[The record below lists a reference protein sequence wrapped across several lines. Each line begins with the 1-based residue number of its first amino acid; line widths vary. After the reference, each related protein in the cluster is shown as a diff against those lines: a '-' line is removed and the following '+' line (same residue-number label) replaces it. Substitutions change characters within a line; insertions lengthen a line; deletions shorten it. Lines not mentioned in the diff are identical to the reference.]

1 MFGLSNP
8 QRFMRFTGPLTP
20 VLWTA
25 AAVLLA
31 VGTWL
36 SFTVPADYQQGD
48 TVRIMFVH
56 VPAASLG
63 LGAYAAL
70 GVSSFF
76 ALVFRHALADAAARA
91 AALPGAAFTALALFT
106 GSLWGQPMWG
116 TWWVWDA
123 RLTSVLVLFL
133 FYLGYMAL
141 RASIDDE
148 QKGARAA
155 AVLGLVGLINLP
167 IVKFS
172 VDWWNTLH
180 QPASFLTPGASGL
193 DPVYLPPFLTMLAA
207 YGVLFAALWLTAIR
221 TEIRR
226 RRVLSLADRSYLTV
240 EPKGVRLADL
250 TTWRRLAATIV
261 AGPAAARRGGR
272 PVRRLVA
279 EARPGLQ
286 ARRHGRPA
294 HPRDRPAHAGRRHGG
309 SRQSGPEDRRGRPT
323 HAGQCLRLLVRP
335 LPDRTPQASGP
346 EGARDRRRRR
356 GL

>member
-8 QRFMRFTGPLTP
+8 QRFMAFTGPLTP
-20 VLWTA
+20 VLWA
-25 AAVLLA
+25 AAALLLA

-36 SFTVPADYQQGD
+36 SFSAPADYQQGD

-70 GVSSFF
+70 GVASFF

-91 AALPGAAFTALALFT
+91 AALPGAAFTALALIT

-148 QKGARAA
+148 QKAARAA

-167 IVKFS
+167 IVRFS

-180 QPASFLTPGASGL
+180 QPASFLAPGSSGL
-193 DPVYLPPFLTMLAA
+193 DPAYVPAFLTMLAA
-207 YGVLFAALWLTAIR
+207 YGALFGALWLTAIR

-226 RRVLSLADRSYLTV
+226 RRVVSLRT
-240 EPKGVRLADL
+240 
-250 TTWRRLAATIV
+250 RRAL
-261 AGPAAARRGGR
+261 
-272 PVRRLVA
+272 
-279 EARPGLQ
+279 EA
-286 ARRHGRPA
+286 
-294 HPRDRPAHAGRRHGG
+294 
-309 SRQSGPEDRRGRPT
+309 
-323 HAGQCLRLLVRP
+323 
-335 LPDRTPQASGP
+335 
-346 EGARDRRRRR
+346 
-356 GL
+356 

>member
-8 QRFMRFTGPLTP
+8 QRFMAFTGPLTP
-20 VLWTA
+20 VLWGL
-25 AAVLLA
+25 AAVLIG
-31 VGTWL
+31 VGAWL
-36 SFTVPADYQQGD
+36 SFSVPADYQQGD

-56 VPAASLG
+56 VPAATLG
-63 LGAYAAL
+63 LGTYAAL

-76 ALVFRHALADAAARA
+76 ALIFRHALADAAARA
-91 AALPGAAFTALALFT
+91 AALPGAAFTALALIT

-148 QKGARAA
+148 QKAGRAA

-180 QPASFLTPGASGL
+180 QPASFLTPGSSGL

-207 YGVLFAALWLTAIR
+207 YGVLFLALWLTAIR

-226 RRVLSLADRSYLTV
+226 RRVMTLRA
-240 EPKGVRLADL
+240 RLAQ
-250 TTWRRLAATIV
+250 
-261 AGPAAARRGGR
+261 
-272 PVRRLVA
+272 
-279 EARPGLQ
+279 EA
-286 ARRHGRPA
+286 
-294 HPRDRPAHAGRRHGG
+294 
-309 SRQSGPEDRRGRPT
+309 
-323 HAGQCLRLLVRP
+323 
-335 LPDRTPQASGP
+335 
-346 EGARDRRRRR
+346 
-356 GL
+356 

>member
-8 QRFMRFTGPLTP
+8 QRFMAFTGPLTP
-20 VLWTA
+20 VLWGL
-25 AAVLLA
+25 AAVLLG
-31 VGTWL
+31 VGAWL
-36 SFTVPADYQQGD
+36 SFSVPADYQQGD

-56 VPAASLG
+56 VPAATLG
-63 LGAYAAL
+63 QGAYAAL
-70 GVSSFF
+70 GAASFF

-91 AALPGAAFTALALFT
+91 AALPGAAFTALALIT

-148 QKGARAA
+148 QKAGRAA

-180 QPASFLTPGASGL
+180 QPASFLTPGSSGL
-193 DPVYLPPFLTMLAA
+193 DPVYLPPFLTMLSA
-207 YGVLFAALWLTAIR
+207 YGVLFLALWMTAIR

-226 RRVLSLADRSYLTV
+226 RRVMTLRARLTQ
-240 EPKGVRLADL
+240 
-250 TTWRRLAATIV
+250 
-261 AGPAAARRGGR
+261 
-272 PVRRLVA
+272 
-279 EARPGLQ
+279 EA
-286 ARRHGRPA
+286 
-294 HPRDRPAHAGRRHGG
+294 
-309 SRQSGPEDRRGRPT
+309 
-323 HAGQCLRLLVRP
+323 
-335 LPDRTPQASGP
+335 
-346 EGARDRRRRR
+346 
-356 GL
+356 